1 MKKISEEFGPIPK
14 EVLEVSQKLKDSGFE
29 AYLIGGCRVTADVA
43 DPENCGLCLM
53 RIAKYI
59 DNNRRPCV
67 HMLTYPHTT
76 FNVILRIEFWKR
88 AIPMLEAM
96 PSHRFERKVI
106 AKKAVAFP
114 ELWALDKCVKYENPS
129 PHSW

>member
-1 MKKISEEFGPIPK
+1 MRTSNK
-14 EVLEVSQKLKDSGFE
+14 QKWIAAATLTLCRYE
-29 AYLIGGCRVTADVA
+29 AGLFTGSCGDCALCRVTADVA

-59 DNNRRPCV
+59 DNNQRPCV